1 MTEKN
6 TQGELS
12 RNKGTQNWA
21 TGMPDSEIARYWL
34 AAIIESAED
43 GIVSKTLDGI
53 INSWNKGAERIFGYT
68 ADEVIGKPITILIPP
83 EKHNEEPEILR
94 KIRKGE
100 RIEHYE
106 SVRVRKDGSLIS
118 ISLTISPIKD
128 ENGKIIG
135 ASKIIRDISERKQ
148 TELKL
153 QQALERAQKAQVE
166 AEEASRLKDEFLA
179 TVSHELRTP
188 LTSVMGWARM
198 LKNGAL
204 DEKNSKKA
212 LETIDR
218 NVTMQAQLIEDLL
231 DISRI
236 VSGKMHFDFQ
246 PVKVWEVVSAGV
258 DAIKPIAEA
267 KNIHIQMIIDSNTG
281 SVYGDFERL
290 QQVIWNL
297 LSNAVKFTP
306 EGGQIDVKLKKIG
319 SNVEITVSDT
329 GQGIK
334 QEFLPQI
341 FGRFTQADSSTT
353 RGQGGMGLGLAIV
366 KSIVEFHGGSVSV
379 VSEGEGKGATFTVS
393 LPVLQKKRKLTRE
406 IELDAKGNREYLP
419 CPAELDGIKLLL
431 VDDEIDTCEMITTAF
446 KQCGTNVRFVTSAP
460 EALMCLDEWTPDI
473 LIADISM
480 PQMDGYEL
488 IRQVRKR
495 ESQDGKK
502 SIPAIALTAMARI
515 EDRMKAMS
523 AGFQM
528 HVAKPVEIDELRSIT
543 ASLASVV
550 VKER

>member
-12 RNKGTQNWA
+12 GNKVTQNWT
-21 TGMPDSEIARYWL
+21 TGLPDDEIARYWL

-43 GIVSKTLDGI
+43 GIISKTLDGI
-53 INSWNKGAERIFGYT
+53 ITSWNKGAERIFGYT

-83 EKHNEEPEILR
+83 DHHNEEPEILR

-106 SVRVRKDGSLIS
+106 SVRVRKDGSLIN

-128 ENGKIIG
+128 ASGKIIG
-135 ASKIIRDISERKQ
+135 ASKIVRDISERKQ
-148 TELKL
+148 TESKL
-153 QQALERAQKAQVE
+153 QEALEKAQKAQAE
-166 AEEASRLKDEFLA
+166 AEEANRLKDEFLA

-198 LKNGAL
+198 LQNGTLNEETA
-204 DEKNSKKA
+204 KKA

-218 NVTMQAQLIEDLL
+218 NVTAQAQLIEDLL

-267 KNIHIQMIIDSNTG
+267 KNIQIQMIIDSNAG

-306 EGGQIDVKLKKIG
+306 EDGQIDVKLKKIG

-334 QEFLPQI
+334 REFLPQI

-366 KSIVEFHGGSVSV
+366 KSIVEFHGGSVVV

-393 LPVLQKKRKLTRE
+393 LPVLQKKRKPTRE
-406 IELDAKGNREYLP
+406 IELERKGNHDYMS
-419 CPAELDGIKLLL
+419 CPAELNGIKLLL

-446 KQCGTNVRFVTSAP
+446 KQCGTNVKFVTSAP

-495 ESQDGKK
+495 ESRAGKK
-502 SIPAIALTAMARI
+502 SIPAIALTAMARV
-515 EDRMKAMS
+515 EDRIKAMT

-550 VKER
+550 VKES